1 VRNGAG
7 RSKYSPQQGCAA
19 APGSRTRA
27 TDMLFS
33 SLPFVCLFLPVVLAL
48 YFALP
53 KSLNNVVLVAA
64 SIVFYAWDDL
74 LALAPIGCS
83 ILINFAT
90 ARALQRLDK
99 EKRRRL
105 IGMAIAGNLAVLI
118 VYKYTSFLFETA
130 NELLALVSGPGLPRA
145 RLPLPLGI
153 SFFTFHVI
161 SYLVDVYRGTAQ
173 AQHSLGTF
181 ALYILNFPQMIAGPI
196 IRYREIAHQLT
207 SREAGFPDLDAGILR
222 FSVGLAKKLLV
233 ADPIGA
239 VADQVFA
246 LAGGEVSASLAW
258 LGVLTYGLQIY
269 YDFSGYSDMA
279 IGLARMFGFRFPE
292 NFNYPYTANSIQ
304 AFWRRWHM
312 TLSFWFRDYVYVPL
326 GGNRRGEWRTAQNLG
341 IVFLLAGIWH
351 GASWNFV
358 VWGLW
363 HGLFLSLE
371 RAATVQKMLAVAG
384 PLSRIY
390 VLFVVAIGWVFFRA
404 ENLGQAVTIIRS
416 LFGIG
421 VKKALDIPLATLVS
435 IPMWLLILLACAM
448 SAPIWPLTKV
458 VWCRVAGDVA
468 GRVATDLAKTIFVA
482 AVTLLSLASMALTQ
496 QNPFIYFRF

>member
-1 VRNGAG
+1 M
-7 RSKYSPQQGCAA
+7 PQQGCAA
-19 APGSRTRA
+19 ARGSRTRG
-27 TDMLFS
+27 TDVLFS
-33 SLPFVCLFLPVVLAL
+33 SLPFVCLFLPVVLAF

-53 KSLNNVVLVAA
+53 KSSNNVVLVAA
-64 SIVFYAWDDL
+64 SIAFYAWDDP

-105 IGMAIAGNLAVLI
+105 IGVAIAGNLAVLI

-130 NELLALVSGPGLPRA
+130 NELLAFVSGPGLPRA

-326 GGNRRGEWRTAQNLG
+326 GGNRSGEWRTAQNLG

-351 GASWNFV
+351 GPSWNFV
-358 VWGLW
+358 VWGVW

-371 RAATVQKMLAVAG
+371 RAASVQTMLAVAG

-404 ENLGQAVTIIRS
+404 ENLGQAITMIRS
-416 LFGIG
+416 LFAIG

-435 IPMWLLILLACAM
+435 IPMWVLILLACAM

-458 VWCRVAGDVA
+458 VWCRVAGGVA